1 MTDVADHFC
10 HLAGEVVG
18 HSLHFHPSR
27 QPLRLGPEIVVAH
40 VAAGAVGHHGDERRV
55 LAISTEQALHPVSE
69 QPKIIG
75 TNMTGLIAADVVQPV
90 VGQQRQ
96 WPAVG
101 VPNIEHRHLRINR
114 PGRLEQI
121 GAARWIHFHLVAPAA
136 KRIGSNRHRLH
147 KPTPVVY
154 VLRCAT
160 EPPANLGRRKMMPR
174 SRDAVGDA
182 PGDKL
187 GVRAIPRLGMNPHH
201 RRSGVR
207 VRGGDEN
214 VFRCQAGR
222 LPGQ

>member
-1 MTDVADHFC
+1 MTDIAGHFH
-10 HLAGEVVG
+10 HLGGEVVG
-18 HSLHFHPSR
+18 HALHFHPSR
-27 QPLRLGPEIVVAH
+27 QPLLLGAEIVDAH
-40 VAAGAVGHHGDERRV
+40 VAARAVGHHGDERRV
-55 LAISTEQALHPVSE
+55 LAISTEQALHPVGE
-69 QPKIIG
+69 QPKIIRA
-75 TNMTGLIAADVVQPV
+75 NMTGLIAADVVQPV
-90 VGQQRQ
+90 VGQHRQR
-96 WPAVG
+96 PPVG
-101 VPNIEHRHLRINR
+101 VPDIEHRHLRINR
-114 PGRLEQI
+114 PGRLEQV
-121 GAARWIHFHLVAPAA
+121 GAARRIHFHLVAPAA

-147 KPTPVVY
+147 EPTPVVY

-182 PGDKL
+182 ASDKL